1 MNLLLKKIIIAVG
14 LIAAPFGMYADQNM
28 SKVSTMD
35 EMSQEEQQQ
44 RMEMM
49 LMTKMVAE
57 VMKDLIASN
66 KMTVDWLLQ
75 NYSKEEQKSM
85 EKIMQVVQVHL
96 KNRGNVLLGSLADE
110 FGITDLKEKKEFVAN
125 AMTWL
130 AQVIPSEFQKWVYF
144 SAHAGLIRRK

>member
-1 MNLLLKKIIIAVG
+1 MNLVLKKMILVIGFAVV
-14 LIAAPFGMYADQNM
+14 PFGMYADQ
-28 SKVSTMD
+28 KVSSVTSID

-96 KNRGNVLLGSLADE
+96 KNRGNVLLSSLASE
-110 FGITDLKEKKEFVAN
+110 FGITDVNEKNEFIAN

-130 AQVIPSEFQKWVYF
+130 AQVIPLEFQKWVYF